1 MKRVHFEK
9 CLILK
14 GRQAALDADRTAAPA
29 PPPEPVALR
38 RNRDFNLLW
47 SGQAVSALG
56 NELSEIGYP
65 LLVLALT
72 GSAARAGLVGSAE
85 LVAMLAAL
93 LPAGVVA
100 DRRPRK
106 QVMLVSS
113 LIQLLALA
121 SVAAVIVVHHVYLA
135 HLMAAGAVEGTASA
149 FYIGANRGA
158 LRRIVPPSQ
167 LSLALSRTQARD
179 QAAALVGPPLG
190 GVLFSFSRLLPFA
203 LDAASFGAITVATAL
218 IRGPVDPEPRTPD
231 AAATGATSARIA
243 ADPNREST
251 LRRVTLG
258 LRQIAANDYLR
269 TVAMWAAVVNMVAT
283 GLLLLTI
290 VLARYRGAG
299 PATIGA
305 VTATYALG
313 GLVGALLAPRL
324 IARFSSRRL
333 VLVASWLLAPC
344 PVVMALAPS
353 PWLIAAG
360 GALSVCAIAP
370 VNIILLTRVAELT
383 PHRMQG
389 QTGNAMLL
397 IGSSLK
403 WPAPA
408 VFGLLAD
415 RYGPVTAVLAGGGV
429 YAATAVWLQGR
440 TVLRQLDAPVAEVP
454 EPVGGL
460 V

>member
-1 MKRVHFEK
+1 M
-9 CLILK
+9 
-14 GRQAALDADRTAAPA
+14 
-29 PPPEPVALR
+29 
-38 RNRDFNLLW
+38 
-47 SGQAVSALG
+47 
-56 NELSEIGYP
+56 
-65 LLVLALT
+65 LALT

-85 LVAMLAAL
+85 LVAMLATL

-106 QVMLVSS
+106 QVMLISS
-113 LIQLLALA
+113 LVQMAVLG
-121 SVAAVIVVHHVYLA
+121 SVAAAVLVHHVYLW

-158 LRRIVPPSQ
+158 LRRIVPPPQ
-167 LSLALSRTQARD
+167 LSRALSRTQARD

-190 GVLFSFSRLLPFA
+190 GALFSFSRVLPFA
-203 LDAASFGAITVATAL
+203 LDAVSFGAISVATAL
-218 IRGPVDPEPRTPD
+218 IRGPVDPEPRAVTS
-231 AAATGATSARIA
+231 TGASNSPGTT
-243 ADPNREST
+243 DRESV
-251 LRRVTLG
+251 LHRVTLG
-258 LRQIAANDYLR
+258 LRQIGGNEYLR
-269 TVAMWAAVVNMVAT
+269 TVAAWAAAVNMTAT

-313 GLVGALLAPRL
+313 GLAGSLIAPRL

-344 PVVMALAPS
+344 PVGMALAPS
-353 PWLIAAG
+353 PWLIGAA

-408 VFGLLAD
+408 VFGALAD
-415 RYGPVTAVLAGGGV
+415 RFGPATAVLIGAGL

-440 TVLRQLDAPVAEVP
+440 SVLRQLDAPVSEIP
-454 EPVGGL
+454 EPVGGRA
-460 V
+460 